1 MVLIGF
7 TLQVPAFVVSGGF
20 SKTLSNLV
28 WTLERGAE
36 KWTSLEPLPQ
46 NLYGGKASI
55 VGGRL
60 RITGGY
66 SVEGYSSKVI
76 SLAIRE
82 SVKYCLAGLSVNG
95 GAPQVRKIFRQKIV
109 RKGGGRVAPLADKIR
124 QTLFDSFS

>member
-36 KWTSLEPLPQ
+36 KWTSLESLPQ

-66 SVEGYSSKVI
+66 SVEGYSSKVL

-82 SVKYCLAGLSVNG
+82 ALKYCLAGFVCQCPS
-95 GAPQVRKIFRQKIV
+95 PQLR
-109 RKGGGRVAPLADKIR
+109 AWA
-124 QTLFDSFS
+124 